1 MGGRPHA
8 AVRMERYMSYLI
20 TLKSYFEN
28 LSRGLD
34 KVTKW
39 VCIILIFLMTIE
51 VLTAVFFRY
60 VLNAPIKW
68 GEELA
73 RFIMVWAGLLGISIA
88 LKDGEHIGLEILT
101 GKLSGRPFYLVKLI
115 VNIMIF
121 IFLLVL
127 FIWGIGICRE
137 AWVSFMPGLQI
148 SWTWSHLAV
157 PVTAAIQL
165 VHVFAWLID
174 QTIGFV
180 RTEPR

>member
-1 MGGRPHA
+1 
-8 AVRMERYMSYLI
+8 MSYLI
-20 TLKSYFEN
+20 RLKSYLEN
-28 LSRGLD
+28 LSRSLD

-39 VCIILIFLMTIE
+39 VCVILVFLMTIE

-73 RFIMVWAGLLGISIA
+73 RFIMVWTGLLGISIA
-88 LKDGEHIGLEILT
+88 LRDGEHIGLEMLT
-101 GKLSGRPFYLVKLI
+101 GKLSGRLLYLVKLI

-121 IFLLVL
+121 TFLLVL

-165 VHVFAWLID
+165 VHVSAWLIE
-174 QTIGFV
+174 QTIGVV
-180 RTEPR
+180 RTEPG

>member
-1 MGGRPHA
+1 
-8 AVRMERYMSYLI
+8 MSYLI
-20 TLKSYFEN
+20 GLKSNFEN
-28 LSRGLD
+28 VSRGLD
-34 KVTKW
+34 TVTKW
-39 VCIILIFLMTIE
+39 ICVILVFLMTVE

-88 LKDGEHIGLEILT
+88 LKDGEHIGLEMLT
-101 GKLSGRPFYLVKLI
+101 GKLSGRPLYLVKLI
-115 VNIMIF
+115 INLMIF

-127 FIWGIGICRE
+127 FIWGIEICRQ
-137 AWVSFMPGLQI
+137 AWDSFMPGLQI

-165 VHVFAWLID
+165 IHVFAWLLE
-174 QTIGFV
+174 QTAGVV
-180 RTEPR
+180 RPEQG

>member
-1 MGGRPHA
+1 
-8 AVRMERYMSYLI
+8 MSYLI
-20 TLKSYFEN
+20 SLKSYLEN
-28 LSRGLD
+28 LSRDLD
-34 KVTKW
+34 KVTQW

-88 LKDGEHIGLEILT
+88 LKDGEHIGLEMLT
-101 GKLSGRPFYLVKLI
+101 GKMSGRLLYLVKLI
-115 VNIMIF
+115 VSLMIF
-121 IFLLVL
+121 AFLLVL

-137 AWVSFMPGLQI
+137 AWDSFMPGLQI

-165 VHVFAWLID
+165 VHVSTLLIE
-174 QTIGFV
+174 QTIGV
-180 RTEPR
+180 VCTEQE